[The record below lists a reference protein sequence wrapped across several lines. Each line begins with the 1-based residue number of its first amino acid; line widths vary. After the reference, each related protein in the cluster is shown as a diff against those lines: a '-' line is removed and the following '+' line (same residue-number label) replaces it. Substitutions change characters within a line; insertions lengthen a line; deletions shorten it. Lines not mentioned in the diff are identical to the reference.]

1 MESLAE
7 ARWIDTRLKEW
18 DMTTTDSLDLYAL
31 ALRSDAMTLMQ
42 RVGFDDRVGRKRIF
56 DLIDGC
62 YEIDLMVVVQ
72 LVRWYEIG
80 LVQPGEIDVPHP
92 AMLMIDLR
100 RRIAASPDAYK
111 PSFIMEGT
119 IERMIAWWTA
129 NTITSSWRSVKAHV
143 RVVDEPVDTLCDALA
158 DFLWAVRDMVPT
170 KENKSV
176 QTEEVTV

>member
-7 ARWIDTRLKEW
+7 ARWIDTCLKEW
-18 DMTTTDSLDLYAL
+18 DMTTTDSFDRYAL
-31 ALRSDAMTLMQ
+31 ALRSDATTLMQ
-42 RVGFDDRVGRKRIF
+42 RVGFDDRIGRKRIF
-56 DLIDGC
+56 DLIDEC

-80 LVQPGEIDVPHP
+80 LVTPGEIDVPHP

-111 PSFIMEGT
+111 PSSIMEGT

-129 NTITSSWRSVKAHV
+129 NTVTSSWRSVKAHV
-143 RVVDEPVDTLCDALA
+143 RAVDEPIDALCDALA
-158 DFLWAVRDMVPT
+158 DFLWEIRDVVPM
-170 KENKSV
+170 KENKTMQKKDV
-176 QTEEVTV
+176 KV